1 MDTPIAVPGYTQVF
15 TSLSIG
21 IAIYP
26 EHGVTP
32 GTLLNAADAAMYQVK
47 RFSQGGQQTAESE
60 HSTANVQH
68 RS

>member
-1 MDTPIAVPGYTQVF
+1 MDTPIAVPGDTQVF

-32 GTLLNAADAAMYQVK
+32 GTLLNAADAAMYQAK